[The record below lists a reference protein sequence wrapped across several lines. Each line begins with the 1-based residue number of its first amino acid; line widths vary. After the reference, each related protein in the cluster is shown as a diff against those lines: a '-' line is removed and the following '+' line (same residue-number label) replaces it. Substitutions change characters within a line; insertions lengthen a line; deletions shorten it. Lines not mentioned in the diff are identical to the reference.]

1 MKLLTAILIF
11 GLSSVVG
18 FSQSSNGLL
27 ESCIYKIPGIIT
39 EADSAYKL
47 FELKQGKDFYL
58 QTEKLLLA
66 ELKKLALLVQNK
78 SLFIAQAAGTYDE
91 NKLYRHP
98 NLPNT
103 NPVKQK
109 LRELNM
115 QISMAFD
122 EFMRKSSAAHDSV
135 FITSSVSLLRYNV
148 YLFNISHYYEE
159 LNRSVNPLLRDLD
172 KFILDKYKSLLQN
185 FDPNN
190 PEAIAVLEARAFILN
205 KQLLLCQL
213 ARSSGF
219 NASSWMKTCK
229 KNPAFCN

>member
-1 MKLLTAILIF
+1 MKLLVAILIF

-18 FSQSSNGLL
+18 FSQPNNGLL
-27 ESCIYKIPGIIT
+27 KSCIYKIPGIIT
-39 EADSAYKL
+39 DADSAYKL
-47 FELKQGKDFYL
+47 FELKQGKDSYL
-58 QTEKLLLA
+58 QTEQLLRA
-66 ELKKLALLVQNK
+66 ELKKLAVLAQNN
-78 SLFIAQAAGTYDE
+78 SLFIVQAAGTYDE
-91 NKLYRHP
+91 NQLYRHQ

-109 LRELNM
+109 LRELNT

-148 YLFNISHYYEE
+148 YLFNINSYYDE
-159 LNRSVNPLLRDLD
+159 LYRSVNPLLHGLD

-185 FDPNN
+185 LDPNN

-205 KQLLLCQL
+205 KQLQLCEL
-213 ARSSGF
+213 ARSNGF
-219 NASSWMKTCK
+219 NASLWMKTCK
-229 KNPAFCN
+229 KNPAFCS